1 LKWIIRLSCL
11 CVLTLMLAGCNQQ
24 EQKKATTQGDATEQ
38 PIEIKVSG
46 KQLEPNV
53 VLAVVQLKNPNE
65 QAVTLT
71 FPTSQRFELKIKD
84 ADQKVLYTFSQEQ
97 VFTQAIEQERFKGLE
112 TKRYEVRIELPDSS
126 HPTQV
131 EAMTIRQVKGD
142 AISNGKAQNEISN

>member
-1 LKWIIRLSCL
+1 MKWIIRLSCL

-24 EQKKATTQGDATEQ
+24 EQKKSTTQGDDTEQ

-53 VLAVVQLKNPNE
+53 VLAVVKLKNPNE
-65 QAVTLT
+65 QALTLT

-112 TKRYEVRIELPDSS
+112 TKRYEVKIELPASS
-126 HPTQV
+126 QPAQV
-131 EAMTIRQVKGD
+131 EAMTIRQVKG
-142 AISNGKAQNEISN
+142 ASASNRKAQSEISN